1 MFGLGFPEL
10 LIILVIILVIFGAG
24 KLPQV
29 GEALG
34 KGLSK
39 FRGAMD
45 EKDAPAPE
53 TTASTP
59 SNVGHEEAVII
70 NKEVEAKEENKEEVK
85 S

>member
-34 KGLSK
+34 KGLNK
-39 FRGAMD
+39 FRGAME
-45 EKDAPAPE
+45 EKNTPD
-53 TTASTP
+53 TSASPP
-59 SNVGHEEAVII
+59 SGVEHEEAVTI
-70 NKEVEAKEENKEEVK
+70 KEEAKSREEAK